1 MPFRNEDGSLT
12 PLAYFLIAAGVSAL
26 LVLVLV
32 LVLLWF
38 KKSGGGSDPYYL
50 DYQIQKTTSSG
61 SV

>member
-26 LVLVLV
+26 LVLV